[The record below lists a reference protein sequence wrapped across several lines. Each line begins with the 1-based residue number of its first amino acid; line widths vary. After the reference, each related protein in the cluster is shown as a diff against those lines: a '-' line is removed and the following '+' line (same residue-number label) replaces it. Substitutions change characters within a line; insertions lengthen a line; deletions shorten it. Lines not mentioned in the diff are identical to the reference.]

1 MLEGF
6 GLSDPGCV
14 RPNNED
20 YFISDSESGIFI
32 LADGMGGANA
42 GEFASRLSV
51 ETLYQYL
58 LKHPTHNGLHSHAV
72 DALPAEPAL
81 PKHALPRV
89 GLLEP
94 GFVET
99 NSAVREAAS
108 TDPNLEGMGT
118 TLLAV
123 QDAGGGSVHISSVG
137 DSRAYILSQ
146 GKLELLTQ
154 DQTWV
159 AEVGP
164 RLGLSDD
171 VLRKHPMRHVLTM
184 AVGSTDQL
192 RVFSAVVQV
201 SQGDQILLC
210 SDGLHG
216 VLPEKILQETLN
228 SEKTLPDKAHYLVEA
243 AKNSGGPDNVTVVL
257 IQLI

>member
-14 RPNNED
+14 RSNNED

-42 GEFASRLSV
+42 GEFASRLSA

-58 LKHPTHNGLHSHAV
+58 LKHPRHNGFHS
-72 DALPAEPAL
+72 DADLIEPAL
-81 PKHALPRV
+81 LEP

-94 GFVET
+94 GFLET
-99 NSAVREAAS
+99 NSAVRQAAM

-118 TLLAV
+118 TLVAV
-123 QDAGGGSVHISSVG
+123 QDAGGGTVHVSSVG
-137 DSRAYILSQ
+137 DSRAYIFSQ
-146 GKLELLTQ
+146 GKLQLITQ

-159 AEVGP
+159 AEVGA

-171 VLRKHPMRHVLTM
+171 VLKKHPMRHVLTM
-184 AVGSTDQL
+184 AVGTTDNL
-192 RVFSAVVQV
+192 RVFSAVAQV
-201 SQGDQILLC
+201 GPGDQILLC

-216 VLPEKILQETLN
+216 VLSEKILQETLN

-243 AKNSGGPDNVTVVL
+243 AKNNGGPDNVTVVL
-257 IQLI
+257 IQLV

>member
-20 YFISDSESGIFI
+20 YFISDSEAGIFI

-42 GEFASRLSV
+42 GEFASRLSA
-51 ETLYQYL
+51 ETLYEYL
-58 LKHPTHNGLHSHAV
+58 LKHPKRNGLMSHAPV
-72 DALPAEPAL
+72 LEPAPL
-81 PKHALPRV
+81 GPDSV
-89 GLLEP
+89 QP
-94 GFVET
+94 GFLEHGFLET
-99 NSAVREAAS
+99 NSAVRQAAS

-123 QDAGGGSVHISSVG
+123 QDAGDGSVHISSVG

-146 GKLELLTQ
+146 GKLELITQ

-159 AEVGP
+159 AEVGA

-201 SQGDQILLC
+201 SLGDQILLC

-216 VLPEKILQETLN
+216 VLSEKILQETLN
-228 SEKTLPDKAHYLVEA
+228 SQQTLPDKAHYLVEA
-243 AKNSGGPDNVTVVL
+243 AKNNGGPDNVTVVL